1 MKDII
6 VIGGGAG
13 GLAAALKAH
22 EEDRDVFLVERE
34 DELGGILG
42 QCIHNGFGLEVFDEE
57 YTGPEYA
64 DIYIERFLEAGIDYR
79 VNTTVTGIKKHDD
92 VFTVITSSKEE
103 GIVEYESKVII
114 MTTGCYEKTRG
125 AIQIPGDRPSGVL
138 TAGIAQR
145 YINING
151 LMPGKKAFV
160 LGSGDIGLIMARRMR
175 LEGAEVLGV
184 AEILPY
190 SNGLNRNIVQCLHD
204 FDIPLYLSHTVTD
217 IIADDNNNLK
227 QIIVQKVDDDFKPIG
242 GSEKTF
248 DVDVLLL
255 AVGLIPE
262 VTLIEDLDVD
272 IDPLTNSVSINQ
284 AYETSVPGLFVAGNA
299 LQVHDLVDKVTKE
312 SERAGLAASA
322 SLDRSGEA
330 KKEIHLKS
338 GNHVGYVTPQRLDLN
353 LKKEMP
359 VVALRSKQE
368 IEKAKLIIR
377 QDGKEAAVF
386 EKRLTFVLPAEMTM
400 FEFPLD
406 EVTGTGDLTVDLEVS
421 S

>member
-1 MKDII
+1 MNDII

-13 GLAAALKAH
+13 GLAATLKAH
-22 EEDRDVFLVERE
+22 EEGRDVLLIERE

-42 QCIHNGFGLEVFDEE
+42 QCIHNGFGLEVFEEE

-79 VNTTVTGIKKHDD
+79 LNTTVTEIKKDGN
-92 VFTVITSSKEE
+92 VFTVITSSQER
-103 GIVEYESKVII
+103 GIVEHESKAII
-114 MTTGCYEKTRG
+114 MTTGSYEKTRG
-125 AIQIPGDRPSGVL
+125 AIQIPGDRPRGVL
-138 TAGIAQR
+138 TAGMAQR

-204 FDIPLYLSHTVTD
+204 YDIPLYLSHTVTD
-217 IIADDNNNLK
+217 IIADDDNNLK
-227 QIIVQKVDDDFKPIG
+227 QIIMQKVDDDFKPVG
-242 GSEKTF
+242 GSEETL

-262 VTLIEDLDVD
+262 VTLIEDLGVE
-272 IDPLTNSVSINQ
+272 IDPLTKSVSINQ
-284 AYETSVPGLFVAGNA
+284 AYETSVSGLFVAGNA
-299 LQVHDLVDKVTKE
+299 LQVHDLVDKVTEE

-322 SLDRSGEA
+322 SLDRSCEA
-330 KKEIHLKS
+330 KKEIHLKP
-338 GNHVGYVTPQRLDLN
+338 GKHVGYVTPQRLDLN
-353 LKKEMP
+353 LKEETP

-368 IEKAKLIIR
+368 IEKATLIIH
-377 QDGKEAAVF
+377 QEGEEAAVF

-406 EVTGTGDLTVDLEVS
+406 EVNKTGDLIVDLEVS